1 MHLPTNNSVDLH
13 FYQKRSILTIMEIPI
28 YFSFSDFEKNYISD
42 FERYKETY
50 HDCLEGD
57 FLSEIKKLYISAV
70 QNVEFVNLYEIG
82 ATPPFITLAE
92 MQGENIISG
101 IIEKIK
107 SPGGYD
113 FAAAKKYQFTFNKII
128 SFVQD
133 KKINDQ
139 IASAPEP
146 EPYKEKENG
155 DNVPYKLALL
165 DELGVITNLNRQFPN
180 KSDIYRILQFLTGGN
195 IDNVK
200 KYYNSIYGNYS
211 GANQITEKHRDKAKE
226 LYYK

>member
-1 MHLPTNNSVDLH
+1 
-13 FYQKRSILTIMEIPI
+13 MEIPI
-28 YFSFSDFEKNYISD
+28 YFSFSDFDKNYLSD
-42 FERYKETY
+42 FESYKETY
-50 HDCLEGD
+50 HDCFEGD
-57 FLSEIKKLYISAV
+57 FLNEIEKLYTAALK
-70 QNVEFVNLYEIG
+70 NVEFLDLLSLGITKPENL
-82 ATPPFITLAE
+82 TLAE
-92 MQGENIISG
+92 FQGENILQTV
-101 IIEKIK
+101 IEKIK

-113 FAAAKKYQFTFNKII
+113 FEAAKKYQFTFNKII
-128 SFVQD
+128 LFVQD

-139 IASAPEP
+139 IANNPEP
-146 EPYKEKENG
+146 EPYKERENG

-165 DELGVITNLNRQFPN
+165 DEMGVIANLNRQFPN

-211 GANQITEKHRDKAKE
+211 GANQITEKHRGKAKE